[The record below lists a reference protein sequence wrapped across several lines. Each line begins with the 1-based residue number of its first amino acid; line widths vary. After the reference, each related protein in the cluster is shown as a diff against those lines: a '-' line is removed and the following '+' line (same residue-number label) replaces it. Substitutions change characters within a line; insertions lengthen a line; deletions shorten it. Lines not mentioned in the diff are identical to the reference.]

1 MLVYSRRKAHCR
13 VLGPGV
19 RAVVWFHG
27 CSRHCPGCIAKEMNE
42 ESEVQRCTP
51 EELYAW
57 LSQVQGIEGVTMS
70 GCEPLVQDAAD
81 MLRLLQLIRAD
92 ERRLSVLVFTG
103 GLLEEIQADSQLA
116 KLLPYIDVLVDG
128 PFVQELNDGRGLR
141 GSSNQRIHCLTE
153 RYRPLERMLTEQPM
167 REIEIELTEAGQLE
181 MSGIPHTGF
190 MENFQRQLAAQGF
203 DMT

>member
-27 CSRHCPGCIAKEMNE
+27 CSRQCPGCIAKEMNE
-42 ESEVQRCTP
+42 QEDVQRCTP

-57 LSQVQGIEGVTMS
+57 LAQIQGIEGVTLS
-70 GCEPLVQDAAD
+70 GGEPLEQDAAD

-92 ERRLSVLVFTG
+92 ERGLSVLVFTG
-103 GLLEEIQADSQLA
+103 GLLEEIQANHSLVA
-116 KLLPYIDVLVDG
+116 LLPYIDVLVDG

-141 GSSNQRIHCLTE
+141 GSSNQRVHCLTE
-153 RYRPLERMLTEQPM
+153 RYRPLERLLTEQPM
-167 REIEIELTEAGQLE
+167 REIEVELTEAGQLE
-181 MSGIPHTGF
+181 MSGIPQAGF
-190 MENFQRQLAAQGF
+190 MEGFRQSLAERGF
-203 DMT
+203 DMV